1 MMRAVRATC
10 ALLCA
15 IGMLQLTVSVSARTT
30 SLPFSAA
37 SLELPRSLADSNAA
51 LDAARTLRTEMDA
64 LATQTAGLTRDAR
77 VNFRRVA
84 FDLLFHGAAAPFDS
98 QAMVIAGLRMVAVR
112 AELDQTLNNPLAT
125 EVDRKGVDRKAV
137 DEALLR
143 FVQASTNGLEPLP
156 APDHPEVT
164 LAPMFLPLEQ
174 AVAMLDSRTPAP
186 SPTAWPAR
194 IDFTL
199 GTTGTAA
206 TAATAATERD
216 PNATF
221 AAATWIDPETRQAL
235 AAAFQRARGARDAS
249 SMQAITECTR
259 AIEAGTALANQPDG
273 WTTNAVCQG
282 LRALAGAFNR
292 ENAQRLADAV
302 AAEVTCVTFD
312 PASLK
317 NDLRSVAT
325 DVRTRAVAR
334 GGRVAVGLPNLARGS
349 DPDTDQAVKSL
360 LADAAD
366 LVRIGAIQG
375 WVDTIGAVR
384 APSRAAFESVSKGW
398 ATALRDPARGK
409 AARDAMD
416 MFAAEAALMT
426 AGRFERMVRR
436 GDPAAV
442 NACSGRSS
450 ELLQELDRR
459 RSAWAG
465 AWASGKAN
473 TEASRRML
481 QGSRIAEILEWSAAL
496 QTHEGAERQLNA
508 WGGFAAPA
516 DGWLPHPKAIAAR
529 SALALEAFLA
539 GQDEATEADVAN
551 VESDL
556 PLMVVVARLAE
567 TLEPWLATRNTLGAR
582 LAAIRDAPA
591 THAYLASDRA
601 ILMQLA
607 RCLTEVTRARSLRQ
621 GEVAKELQT
630 LTTVICAEFAGQLD
644 GDVAR
649 LAALKRLSAEIA
661 SRPATPAGASPKR
674 R

>member
-125 EVDRKGVDRKAV
+125 EVDRKGVDRKTV

-143 FVQASTNGLEPLP
+143 FVQASANGLDPLP

-164 LAPMFLPLEQ
+164 LASILLPLEQ
-174 AVAMLDSRTPAP
+174 AVAMLESRAPTP

-194 IDFTL
+194 IDLKL
-199 GTTGTAA
+199 GTASTAGIKH
-206 TAATAATERD
+206 D
-216 PNATF
+216 PNAAF
-221 AAATWIDPETRQAL
+221 AAATWIDPETSQAL

-292 ENAQRLADAV
+292 ENAQRLADAI

-312 PASLK
+312 PAPLR

-325 DVRTRAVAR
+325 DLRTRAIAR
-334 GGRVAVGLPNLARGS
+334 GVRVAAGLPNLARDS

-360 LADAAD
+360 QADAAD
-366 LVRIGAIQG
+366 LVRIGAMQG

-436 GDPAAV
+436 GAPAAV

-481 QGSRIAEILEWSAAL
+481 QGSRITEILEWSAAL
-496 QTHEGAERQLNA
+496 QSHEGAERQLNA

-539 GQDEATEADVAN
+539 GQDDATEADVAN
-551 VESDL
+551 VESDV

-582 LAAIRDAPA
+582 LAAIRDSPA
-591 THAYLASDRA
+591 SHAYLASDRA
-601 ILMQLA
+601 ILMQLS

-621 GEVAKELQT
+621 GEVAKELQA

-649 LAALKRLSAEIA
+649 LAALKRLAAEIA
-661 SRPATPAGASPKR
+661 ARPATPAGASPKR

>member
-1 MMRAVRATC
+1 MRRAVRAAC

-15 IGMLQLTVSVSARTT
+15 LGTLYLTASVSARTAP
-30 SLPFSAA
+30 LLFGAA
-37 SLELPRSLADSNAA
+37 ALELPPSLTDSNAA

-174 AVAMLDSRTPAP
+174 AVAMLESRAPTP

-194 IDFTL
+194 IDLKL
-199 GTTGTAA
+199 GTASTAGIKH
-206 TAATAATERD
+206 D
-216 PNATF
+216 PNAAF
-221 AAATWIDPETRQAL
+221 AAATWIDPETHQAL
-235 AAAFQRARGARDAS
+235 AVAFQRARGARDAS

-325 DVRTRAVAR
+325 DLRTRAITHGV
-334 GGRVAVGLPNLARGS
+334 RVALELPDLARGS
-349 DPDTDQAVKSL
+349 AADTDLAIKSL
-360 LADAAD
+360 QADAAD

-416 MFAAEAALMT
+416 MFAVEAALMT

-436 GDPAAV
+436 GNPAAI

-459 RSAWAG
+459 RSAWAS

-496 QTHEGAERQLNA
+496 QSHEGAERQLNA

-607 RCLTEVTRARSLRQ
+607 RCLTEVTRARMLRQ

-649 LAALKRLSAEIA
+649 LAALKRLAAEIA
-661 SRPATPAGASPKR
+661 ARPATPAGASPKR

>member
-1 MMRAVRATC
+1 MMRAVRAAC
-10 ALLCA
+10 ALLCVLGTLHMTA
-15 IGMLQLTVSVSARTT
+15 SVSARTT
-30 SLPFSAA
+30 SVLFAA
-37 SLELPRSLADSNAA
+37 AAALELPRSLTDSNAA

-112 AELDQTLNNPLAT
+112 AELDQTLSNPLAM

-143 FVQASTNGLEPLP
+143 FVQASDHGLEPLP

-164 LAPMFLPLEQ
+164 LARILLPLEQ
-174 AVAMLDSRTPAP
+174 VVAILESRTPAP

-194 IDFTL
+194 VDFTL
-199 GTTGTAA
+199 TTAVTADS
-206 TAATAATERD
+206 TRD
-216 PNATF
+216 PDAVFT
-221 AAATWIDPETRQAL
+221 AATWIDPETRQAL
-235 AAAFQRARGARDAS
+235 AAAFRRARGARDAS

-302 AAEVTCVTFD
+302 TAEVTCVTFD
-312 PASLK
+312 PAPLR
-317 NDLRSVAT
+317 NDLRSIAT

-334 GGRVAVGLPNLARGS
+334 GGRVAVGLPNLARDS

-360 LADAAD
+360 QADAAD

-436 GDPAAV
+436 GNPAAI

-459 RSAWAG
+459 RSTWAS

-496 QTHEGAERQLNA
+496 QSHEGAERQLNA

-516 DGWLPHPKAIAAR
+516 DGWLPHPKAVAAR

-567 TLEPWLATRNTLGAR
+567 TLDPWLATRNTLGAR

-591 THAYLASDRA
+591 THGYLASDRA

-607 RCLTEVTRARSLRQ
+607 RCLTELTRARMLRQ

>member
-1 MMRAVRATC
+1 MRRAVRAAC

-15 IGMLQLTVSVSARTT
+15 LGTLHLTASVSARTT
-30 SLPFSAA
+30 SVLFAA
-37 SLELPRSLADSNAA
+37 AALELPRSLTDSNAA

-164 LAPMFLPLEQ
+164 LAPLFLPLEQ
-174 AVAMLDSRTPAP
+174 AVAILESRTPAP
-186 SPTAWPAR
+186 SSTAWPAR
-194 IDFTL
+194 ADFTL
-199 GTTGTAA
+199 A
-206 TAATAATERD
+206 TAMTEATARD
-216 PNATF
+216 SDAVMV
-221 AAATWIDPETRQAL
+221 AATWIDPETRQAL
-235 AAAFQRARGARDAS
+235 AAAFQRARSARDDA

-259 AIEAGTALANQPDG
+259 AIDAGTTLSQHPDG

-302 AAEVTCVTFD
+302 AAEVTCLTFD

-325 DVRTRAVAR
+325 DLRTRAITHGV
-334 GGRVAVGLPNLARGS
+334 RVALELPDLARGS
-349 DPDTDQAVKSL
+349 AADTDLAIKSL
-360 LADAAD
+360 QADAAD

-436 GDPAAV
+436 GNPTAI

-459 RSAWAG
+459 RSAWAS

-496 QTHEGAERQLNA
+496 QSHEGAGRQLNA

-591 THAYLASDRA
+591 THAYLASDRTV
-601 ILMQLA
+601 LMQLA
-607 RCLTEVTRARSLRQ
+607 RCLTEVTRARMLRQ

-649 LAALKRLSAEIA
+649 LAALKRLAAEIA
-661 SRPATPAGASPKR
+661 ARPTTPAGASPKR

>member
-125 EVDRKGVDRKAV
+125 EVDRKGVDRKTV

-143 FVQASTNGLEPLP
+143 FVQASANGLEPLP

-206 TAATAATERD
+206 TAATAATARD

-221 AAATWIDPETRQAL
+221 AEATWIDPETRQAL

-334 GGRVAVGLPNLARGS
+334 GVRVAAGLPNLARDS

-436 GDPAAV
+436 GAPAAV

-481 QGSRIAEILEWSAAL
+481 QGSRITEILEWSAAL
-496 QTHEGAERQLNA
+496 QSHEGAERQLNA

-601 ILMQLA
+601 VLMQLA
-607 RCLTEVTRARSLRQ
+607 RCLTEVTRARMLRQ

-649 LAALKRLSAEIA
+649 LAALKRLAAEIA
-661 SRPATPAGASPKR
+661 ARPATPAGASPKR

>member
-1 MMRAVRATC
+1 MRRVVRAAC

-15 IGMLQLTVSVSARTT
+15 LGTLHLTASVSARTT
-30 SLPFSAA
+30 SVLFAA
-37 SLELPRSLADSNAA
+37 AALELPRSLTDANAA

-84 FDLLFHGAAAPFDS
+84 FDLLFHGAAAPFNS

-112 AELDQTLNNPLAT
+112 AELDQTLSNPLAK
-125 EVDRKGVDRKAV
+125 DSDRKAL

-143 FVQASTNGLEPLP
+143 FVQASGNGLEPLP

-164 LAPMFLPLEQ
+164 LAPIFLPLEQ
-174 AVAMLDSRTPAP
+174 AVAILESRTPAP

-194 IDFTL
+194 ADFTL
-199 GTTGTAA
+199 A
-206 TAATAATERD
+206 TAVTDATARD
-216 PNATF
+216 PDAVFT
-221 AAATWIDPETRQAL
+221 AATWIDPETRQAL
-235 AAAFQRARGARDAS
+235 AAAFQRARSARDAA
-249 SMQAITECTR
+249 SMQAITECMR
-259 AIEAGTALANQPDG
+259 AIEAGTTLSQHPDG

-302 AAEVTCVTFD
+302 TAETTCVAFD
-312 PASLK
+312 PAPLK
-317 NDLRSVAT
+317 NDLRSIAT
-325 DVRTRAVAR
+325 DVRTRAIAR
-334 GGRVAVGLPNLARGS
+334 GVRVAVELPDVARGS
-349 DPDTDQAVKSL
+349 DADTDLAVKSL
-360 LADAAD
+360 QADAAD
-366 LVRIGAIQG
+366 LVRIGAMQG

-384 APSRAAFESVSKGW
+384 AQSRAAFEAVSKGW
-398 ATALRDPARGK
+398 AIALRDPARGK

-416 MFAAEAALMT
+416 MFATEATLMV

-436 GDPAAV
+436 GDAAAI
-442 NACSGRSS
+442 NACSGRSTA
-450 ELLQELDRR
+450 LLQELDRR

-473 TEASRRML
+473 TEASQRML
-481 QGSRIAEILEWSAAL
+481 QGSRIAEVLEWSAAL
-496 QTHEGAERQLNA
+496 QRYEGAERQLNA

-516 DGWLPHPKAIAAR
+516 DGWMPHPKAIAAR
-529 SALALEAFLA
+529 CALALEAFLA
-539 GQDEATEADVAN
+539 GQDEATEADIAN

-582 LAAIRDAPA
+582 LAAIRDAPVIQ
-591 THAYLASDRA
+591 AYLASDRA
-601 ILMQLA
+601 VLMQLA
-607 RCLTEVTRARSLRQ
+607 RCLTEVTRARTLRQ
-621 GEVAKELQT
+621 GEVAKELQA
-630 LTTVICAEFAGQLD
+630 LTHVICAEFAGRLD
-644 GDVAR
+644 DDAAR
-649 LAALKRLSAEIA
+649 LAALKRLAAEIA
-661 SRPATPAGASPKR
+661 ARPATPAGASPKR